1 MFGLLI
7 PRAPR
12 RSALPALRGLREFD
26 ELFDELWRG
35 LGAAPLQAGPAACAP
50 PLDVHETAEA
60 LIVSAEVPGLA
71 EQDVEVSLEGDVL
84 TLKGGKR
91 SETGE
96 AGAAREGT
104 RWLERWSGSFERRLA
119 LPGPVDAERVRAT
132 LRDGVLEVVLPK
144 PEAAVRRVPVTS

>member
-26 ELFDELWRG
+26 DLFDELWRG
-35 LGAAPLQAGPAACAP
+35 FGAAPLQARPAAGCAL

-71 EQDVEVSLEGDVL
+71 QKDFEVSLEGDVL
-84 TLKGGKR
+84 TLKGEKR
-91 SETGE
+91 SEPGE
-96 AGAAREGT
+96 AREGT

-119 LPGPVDAERVRAT
+119 LPFPVDAERVRAT

-144 PEAAVRRVPVTS
+144 PAPAVRRVPVTS